1 MEKENITPEEKLLKI
16 IESPGIQKQKS
27 TPAQSKR
34 NKNAGISVGWLKKF
48 NIDREKLKNFNLK
61 TANKISIGICVV
73 FTVFGVSDFLKFKI
87 QLDNRYQKIING
99 IAVSPGEPQKLIIPD
114 VKLKILQE
122 EIKKRNIF
130 TFLPK
135 PEIVEAAGTND
146 EIANLKLVG
155 VIWSD
160 NPQAMIE
167 DLAGKRTYL
176 VNQGE
181 KIGELK
187 VKKIL
192 KEKVILG
199 KEDKEWQLR

>member
-1 MEKENITPEEKLLKI
+1 MDKDNITPEEKLLKI
-16 IESPGIQKQKS
+16 IESPDTHKQRIS
-27 TPAQSKR
+27 PERNKR
-34 NKNAGISVGWLKKF
+34 NKSAGIPGSWLNKF
-48 NIDREKLKNFNLK
+48 SINKEKLKRFNLK
-61 TANKISIGICVV
+61 TANKISVGICVV
-73 FTVFGVSDFLKFKI
+73 WTVFSVSDFFKLKI
-87 QLDNRYQKIING
+87 QLDNRYKKIIDG
-99 IAVSPGEPQKLIIPD
+99 AAVSPVEPRRLFIPD
-114 VKLKILQE
+114 VQLNSLQE
-122 EIKKRNIF
+122 QIRKRNIF

-135 PEIVEAAGTND
+135 PEVTEAAAVND

-167 DLAGKRTYL
+167 DLAGKGTYL

-187 VKKIL
+187 VKKIF
-192 KEKVILG
+192 KEKVILS

>member
-1 MEKENITPEEKLLKI
+1 MDKDNITPEEKLLKI
-16 IESPGIQKQKS
+16 IESPDTHKQRIS
-27 TPAQSKR
+27 LAQNKR
-34 NKNAGISVGWLKKF
+34 NKSAGMPGSWLKKF
-48 NIDREKLKNFNLK
+48 SIDKEKLKRFNLK
-61 TANKISIGICVV
+61 TANKILAGICVV
-73 FTVFGVSDFLKFKI
+73 WTVFSVSDFFKLKI
-87 QLDNRYQKIING
+87 QLDNRYKKIIDG
-99 IAVSPGEPQKLIIPD
+99 AAVSPAEPRRLFIPD
-114 VKLKILQE
+114 VQLNSLQE
-122 EIKKRNIF
+122 QIRKRDIF

-135 PEIVEAAGTND
+135 LEVTEAAAVND

-167 DLAGKRTYL
+167 DLAGKGTYL

-187 VKKIL
+187 VKKIF
-192 KEKVILG
+192 KEKVILS